1 MMKYHSDKKIVIAG
15 AGIGGVTLAAQ
26 LASLG
31 IECDIYEQQKLLSEA
46 GFGLNIQ
53 PTAVSTLYR
62 LGLSEQLNAVGVQTR
77 VHRYV
82 DHLGTLLFEEARGIE
97 AGFDTPQ
104 ISISRAKLLNLI
116 FSIAKDK
123 QAFHFGSAFSGDFFH
138 KAEWANRLIVGADG
152 IHSVVRRAL
161 FPDTTEFNSGGIML
175 WRGMTIMPRLL
186 DGRTMII
193 ANDENGVR
201 LVAYPM
207 SKLHDLSAESL
218 INWVILVPMS
228 YETLPDTA
236 INRSQATNFLLD
248 LLKEWHFA
256 WLDLRTVITMS
267 KTIMRTAMVD
277 RQPLAKWS
285 RGRCVLLGDA
295 AHPMFPVGANG
306 ATQSIIDAE
315 TLAYALYEYPDFES
329 AIAAYEYVRI
339 PAVSKIVMANRKM
352 NERDLMLRNLNPQER
367 SQEIA
372 MTTINYETET
382 IKEMF
387 GLTPYKNAGL
397 L

>member
-1 MMKYHSDKKIVIAG
+1 
-15 AGIGGVTLAAQ
+15 
-26 LASLG
+26 
-31 IECDIYEQQKLLSEA
+31 
-46 GFGLNIQ
+46 
-53 PTAVSTLYR
+53 
-62 LGLSEQLNAVGVQTR
+62 
-77 VHRYV
+77 
-82 DHLGTLLFEEARGIE
+82 
-97 AGFDTPQ
+97 
-104 ISISRAKLLNLI
+104 
-116 FSIAKDK
+116 
-123 QAFHFGSAFSGDFFH
+123 
-138 KAEWANRLIVGADG
+138 
-152 IHSVVRRAL
+152 
-161 FPDTTEFNSGGIML
+161 
-175 WRGMTIMPRLL
+175 
-186 DGRTMII
+186 
-193 ANDENGVR
+193 
-201 LVAYPM
+201 
-207 SKLHDLSAESL
+207 
-218 INWVILVPMS
+218 MS

-277 RQPLAKWS
+277 RQPLEKWS

-306 ATQSIIDAE
+306 ATQAIIDAE

-372 MTTINYETET
+372 MTTTNYETET

-387 GLTPYKNAGL
+387 GFTPYKNAGL

>member
-1 MMKYHSDKKIVIAG
+1 MVYRSDKKIVIVG

-26 LASLG
+26 LSSLG
-31 IECDIYEQQKLLSEA
+31 IECDIYEQRKLLSEA

-53 PTAVSTLYR
+53 PTAVSILYR
-62 LGLSEQLNAVGVQTR
+62 LGLSEQLNSVGIQTKA
-77 VHRYV
+77 HRYV

-116 FSIAKDK
+116 FSMVKDK
-123 QAFHFGSAFSGDFFH
+123 QDFHFGSAFSGEFFN
-138 KAEWANRLIVGADG
+138 KSEWANKLIVGADG
-152 IHSVVRRAL
+152 IHSVVRQAL
-161 FPDTTEFNSGGIML
+161 FPNAMKLNSGGIML

-193 ANDENGVR
+193 ANGENGIR
-201 LVAYPM
+201 LVAYSM
-207 SKLHDLSAESL
+207 SKSHDLCSESF

-228 YETLPDTA
+228 YETLPNTT
-236 INRSQATNFLLD
+236 INRFQATNFLLD
-248 LLKEWHFA
+248 LLKEWHFD
-256 WLDLRTVITMS
+256 WLDLRTLITMS

-277 RQPLAKWS
+277 KQPLEKWS
-285 RGRCVLLGDA
+285 HSQGVLLGDA

-329 AIAAYEYVRI
+329 AIAAYEYIRI

-352 NERDLMLRNLNPQER
+352 NERDLMIQSLNPQDR

-372 MTTINYETET
+372 TTTSNYETET
-382 IKEMF
+382 INDIFE
-387 GLTPYKNAGL
+387 LTQ
-397 L
+397 